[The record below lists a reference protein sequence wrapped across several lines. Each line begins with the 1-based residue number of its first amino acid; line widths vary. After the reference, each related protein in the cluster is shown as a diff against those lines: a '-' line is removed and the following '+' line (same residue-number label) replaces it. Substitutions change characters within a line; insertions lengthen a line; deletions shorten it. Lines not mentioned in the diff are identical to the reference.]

1 PEKEKK
7 EKEEKYITKDIIAV
21 KYTVDKPDSDEKKE
35 TEGIKIGAEKR
46 RIIYEYFQKKAKE
59 KGEEFKKKAFRSGK
73 YMTVGYLEYDYENY
87 KKKIKCLQE
96 ILESLRNDEK
106 LLEEL
111 QNTENNTR

>member
-1 PEKEKK
+1 
-7 EKEEKYITKDIIAV
+7 
-21 KYTVDKPDSDEKKE
+21 
-35 TEGIKIGAEKR
+35 
-46 RIIYEYFQKKAKE
+46 
-59 KGEEFKKKAFRSGK
+59 
-73 YMTVGYLEYDYENY
+73 MTVGYLEYDYENY